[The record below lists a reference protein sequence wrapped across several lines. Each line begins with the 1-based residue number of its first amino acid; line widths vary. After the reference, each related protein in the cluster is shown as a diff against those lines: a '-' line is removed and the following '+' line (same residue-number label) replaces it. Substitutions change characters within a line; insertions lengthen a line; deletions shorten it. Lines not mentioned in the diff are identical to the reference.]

1 MSTELINW
9 LKAEIT
15 EAQGLQQE
23 FNQIAKDTDYDDY
36 ENEISRHEQD
46 GFVSALEFVLRHI
59 ESQ

>member
-1 MSTELINW
+1 MNTELINW

-59 ESQ
+59 EER

>member
-59 ESQ
+59 EEK